1 MTTIDEKATQAPQNP
16 EALATFAETAR
27 NDGRRPKDHPDQATQ
42 ETAPIAANP
51 KAKDE
56 AARQVLRAG
65 IDHAPERA
73 QPAVDAVPDRTR
85 PRK

>member
-1 MTTIDEKATQAPQNP
+1 MKKIAEKKTQAPHNP
-16 EALATFAETAR
+16 EALATFAATAR
-27 NDGRRPKDHPDQATQ
+27 NDGQRPKDHPDQATR
-42 ETAPIAANP
+42 ETAPIPANP

-73 QPAVDAVPDRTR
+73 QAAVDAVPDRTR